1 MLESGIC
8 ISSKHFYTS
17 RTLSTIEHY
26 KSSMIGLPRLGHSL
40 AHHVS
45 VKVVPK
51 FLGRR
56 GITLCRHHL
65 SVQQLG
71 LTGDIIVGVFDVG
84 S

>member
-1 MLESGIC
+1 
-8 ISSKHFYTS
+8 
-17 RTLSTIEHY
+17 
-26 KSSMIGLPRLGHSL
+26 MIGLPRLGHSL

-71 LTGDIIVGVFDVG
+71 LAGDIIVGVFDVG